1 MYTEAASLSI
11 LIALKLYR
19 QEKKQHVE
27 LCDPEIYMVITIQT
41 TSGRQPER
49 LRALVPQQEE
59 LDIVKILYHVY
70 ILLFKN

>member
-41 TSGRQPER
+41 TSGRQP
-49 LRALVPQQEE
+49 
-59 LDIVKILYHVY
+59 
-70 ILLFKN
+70 